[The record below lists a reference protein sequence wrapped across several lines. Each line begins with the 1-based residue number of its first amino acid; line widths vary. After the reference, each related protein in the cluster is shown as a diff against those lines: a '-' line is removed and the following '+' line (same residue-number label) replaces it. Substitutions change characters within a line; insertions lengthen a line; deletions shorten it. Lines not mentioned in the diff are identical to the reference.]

1 MTERRVRVMRAFA
14 LVVRRGASGAP
25 RGGAL
30 PDGLWSGMPEYSER
44 FFRSG
49 ALRIHFRDWGNDGT
63 PPVVV
68 VHGLRDHSHSFDDLA
83 RGLLDHFHVLALDL
97 RGHGDSETTP
107 YYGFGH
113 FVLDLHNAVRALRL
127 ERPIL
132 IGHSMGGEVVAA
144 YCGAFPGVPS
154 RIVLIEGLGPP
165 PPDMDE
171 EVRWT
176 IDGFGRID
184 RALAGHPGL
193 EDLDA
198 AYRRLRERNPRLP
211 EGKAHELAVLGTRA
225 REDGTLEW
233 KFDPMLAT
241 MAVTGPFDLD
251 YVMAFWRRITARTLI
266 IHGQQSGEFW
276 RSRPGAI
283 YLEPDD
289 LRRRLGAFR
298 NAEFLEIAG
307 AGHMVHFDRPREL
320 LVAIRNFLG
329 VAT

>member
-1 MTERRVRVMRAFA
+1 MEPR
-14 LVVRRGASGAP
+14 VVRFEGFEG
-25 RGGAL
+25 
-30 PDGLWSGMPEYSER
+30 
-44 FFRSG
+44 
-49 ALRIHFRDWGNDGT
+49 IHLVADVWGDDRDW
-63 PPVVV
+63 PVLLM
-68 VHGLRDHSHSFDDLA
+68 HGGGQTRHAWGSTAQTLA
-83 RGLLDHFHVLALDL
+83 SRGWRAVSLDL

-132 IGHSMGGEVVAA
+132 IGHSMGGEVVAT
-144 YCGAFPGVPS
+144 YSGAFPDVPA

-193 EDLDA
+193 KDLDA

-233 KFDPMLAT
+233 KFDPMLTT

-251 YVMAFWRRITARTLI
+251 YVTAFWRRIAARTLI

-298 NAEFLEIAG
+298 NGEFLDIAG

-320 LVAIRNFLG
+320 LVAIRDFLG
-329 VAT
+329 VPS